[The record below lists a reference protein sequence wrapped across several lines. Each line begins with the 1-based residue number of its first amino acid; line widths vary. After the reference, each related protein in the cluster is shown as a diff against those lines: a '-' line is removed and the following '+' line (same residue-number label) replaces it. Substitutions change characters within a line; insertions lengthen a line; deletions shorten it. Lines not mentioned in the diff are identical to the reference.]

1 MLNVD
6 GDKNDELNSS
16 KYKNSTRLPRVSS
29 VIKFKVENNHEGSL
43 DMDSD
48 NKEESPQ
55 NLDPNRAKVYFSFN
69 LVSKF
74 LKRKKRMK

>member
-1 MLNVD
+1 MN
-6 GDKNDELNSS
+6 
-16 KYKNSTRLPRVSS
+16 PRVIEKLAANMKRAITE
-29 VIKFKVENNHEGSL
+29 IKFKVENNHEGSL